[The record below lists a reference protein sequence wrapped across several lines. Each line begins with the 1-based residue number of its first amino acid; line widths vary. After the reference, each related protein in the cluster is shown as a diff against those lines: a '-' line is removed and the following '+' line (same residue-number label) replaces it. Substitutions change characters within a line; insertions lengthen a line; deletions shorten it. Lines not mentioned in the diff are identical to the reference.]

1 MFNKGDYVVY
11 GHTGICLIEDITHK
25 EEYSVDKDKLFY
37 VLSPKE
43 ENYKIYVDT
52 QSTKT
57 ILREIISYAD
67 ALNIVNNTEALQW
80 IDNDKQR
87 ERYFKSEF
95 KSCDCKKIAE
105 IIKTLNNRKKEKKL
119 NVSDTRILKQAENY
133 LYKELAYS
141 LNQPVDS
148 IKKYFI

>member
-25 EEYSVDKDKLFY
+25 EEYSTDKNKLFY

-52 QSTKT
+52 ESTKT
-57 ILREIISYAD
+57 ILREIITPNEAK
-67 ALNIVNNTEALQW
+67 NIVNNKEIPQW

-87 ERYFKSEF
+87 ERHFKAEF
-95 KSCDCKKIAE
+95 KSCNCAKIAE
-105 IIKTLNNRKKEKKL
+105 IIKALYNRKKIKKL
-119 NVSDTRILKQAENY
+119 NVSDTRILKQAESY
-133 LYKELAYS
+133 LFKELSYT
-141 LNQPVDS
+141 LNQPVDT
-148 IKKYFI
+148 IKKYFA